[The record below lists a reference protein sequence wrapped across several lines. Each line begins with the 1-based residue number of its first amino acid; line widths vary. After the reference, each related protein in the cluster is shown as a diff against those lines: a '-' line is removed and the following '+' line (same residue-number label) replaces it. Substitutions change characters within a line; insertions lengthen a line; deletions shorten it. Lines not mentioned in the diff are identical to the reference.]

1 MSYLGLDGGGVNFL
15 KQSCSPG
22 SCKTSQQ
29 VQEGHEQHLL
39 LAVTF
44 FHMIATGDLDLG
56 QTPMGPLLAPSS

>member
-1 MSYLGLDGGGVNFL
+1 MSYLGLDGGGDNFL

-44 FHMIATGDLDLG
+44 FHCDCHR
-56 QTPMGPLLAPSS
+56 